1 VGVSMSNETVQK
13 YVKDTYIPKT
23 CYTHLSHNSLI
34 ARLEHRRDDA
44 TIAALAS
51 WSRELLRDTARACAY
66 PAHAIRCC
74 QIIPVM

>member
-1 VGVSMSNETVQK
+1 MSNETVQK

-51 WSRELLRDTARACAY
+51 WSRELLRDTARACG
-66 PAHAIRCC
+66 IRPFVTAAVRLS
-74 QIIPVM
+74 PVM